1 MVYTIS
7 KSIKKEDFFMH
18 EKRRHYRVALKEIK
32 ESPAEGIYVTNE
44 ELRKYGLFAGFLF
57 VILTI
62 FAFFNRKG

>member
-1 MVYTIS
+1 
-7 KSIKKEDFFMH
+7 MH

-44 ELRKYGLFAGFLF
+44 ELKKYGLFAGFLF
-57 VILTI
+57 VFLTI

>member
-1 MVYTIS
+1 MVYTIR

-44 ELRKYGLFAGFLF
+44 ELKKYGLFAGFLF
-57 VILTI
+57 VFLTI